1 MGHRTN
7 SLLHWPTGSNPH
19 ISESTT
25 KRQENDRL
33 KRLFHYEEENKAASH
48 SGLNS
53 TSKHQK
59 YENYNGK

>member
-33 KRLFHYEEENKAASH
+33 KRLFHYEEENKAA
-48 SGLNS
+48 LR
-53 TSKHQK
+53 T
-59 YENYNGK
+59 E